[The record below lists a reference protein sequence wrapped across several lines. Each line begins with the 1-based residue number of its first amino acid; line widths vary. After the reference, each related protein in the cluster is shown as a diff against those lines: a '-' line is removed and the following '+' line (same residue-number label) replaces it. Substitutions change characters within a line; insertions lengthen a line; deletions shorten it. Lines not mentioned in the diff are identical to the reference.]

1 MKKVSILAAAIAV
14 ALTGCGSDSSNSG
27 VTTPAEPSTTTNKF
41 IDAAVEGIYYSTSSG
56 LSGVTNS
63 EGEFTAK
70 TNDTLTFFIGGE
82 SGLKVGAASNR
93 DVLTPFEAAGKYARA
108 LNLAILLQ
116 SLDNQFGNTSDEVL
130 TIPDELREPD
140 ATTLA
145 KMKDLSLDDSTSV
158 TDFLTA
164 IGVEAANITS
174 EGDALTHMQSA
185 FGSMERGDDSAN
197 PFITAGKFVRYI
209 DVTQN
214 SDQFTYIHADK
225 LMEEEMFERTRGMTE
240 MTFKVNSADS
250 ITMFAG
256 SNDYSLSE
264 SFAEQYLTCVSNSA
278 HQWIDEDS
286 SKLQGCDTNKDG
298 AVDQANGSMTPDSK
312 FVLNNAFA
320 YKLRDLA
327 QSATAD
333 EEFTAEDIE
342 GWQPFDA
349 QKASDLNHY
358 TANNVWDD
366 KNEDS
371 NTSNWIRDTTSGSF
385 DPVTGI
391 YSEIVKKETLGS
403 DANNIPSRITERV
416 AYYYE
421 IPTKDSERYVDFTGT
436 WQTKEYCDNGE
447 VAVSTMVFSATKV
460 TTSGFECDS
469 DNGGQSSPEDMGQ
482 FDATY
487 AELGTIDYWWF
498 GQTDRASKATLTE
511 LNTVVRFCDQDNYV
525 AGSSCNS
532 NDEYFVKWEYQ
543 PAGTNWDEG
552 LLIRRKM
559 DNSGNT
565 DGRVSI
571 MQKINQP
578 LS

>member
-27 VTTPAEPSTTTNKF
+27 VTTPTEPSTTTNKF
-41 IDAAVEGIYYSTSSG
+41 IDAAVEGIYYNTSSG
-56 LSGVTNS
+56 LNGVTNS

-70 TNDTLTFFIGGE
+70 TSDTVTFFIGGE
-82 SGLKVGAASNR
+82 NGLKVGAASNR

-116 SLDNQFGNTSDEVL
+116 SLDNQFGSTSDEIL
-130 TIPDELREPD
+130 TIPDVLREPD
-140 ATTLA
+140 AATLA
-145 KMKDLSLDDSTSV
+145 KMKDLSLDDRASV
-158 TDFLTA
+158 IDFLDTMD
-164 IGVEAANITS
+164 VDAANIAS
-174 EGDALTHMQSA
+174 EEQALTHMENT
-185 FGSMERGDDSAN
+185 FGSMERGDDSTN

-214 SDQFTYIHADK
+214 SNEFIYVHADK

-240 MTFKVNSADS
+240 MTFKVNSAES
-250 ITMFAG
+250 VTMFAG

-298 AVDQANGSMTPDSK
+298 TVDQTNGSVTPDSK
-312 FVLNNAFA
+312 FVLNDAFA

-327 QSATAD
+327 QSETAD

-342 GWQPFDA
+342 GWKPFDV

-366 KNEDS
+366 KDKDS
-371 NTSNWIRDTTSGSF
+371 DPSNWIRDTTSGSF

-403 DANNIPSRITERV
+403 DANNPQPRVTERV

-436 WQTKEYCDNGE
+436 WETKEYCDNGE
-447 VAVSTMVFSATKV
+447 VAVSTMVFGTTKV

-469 DNGGQSSPEDMGQ
+469 ENGGQSSPEDMGQ

-487 AELGTIDYWWF
+487 AELGAIDYWWF

-525 AGSSCNS
+525 AGAACTS

-559 DNSGNT
+559 DNTGNT

-571 MQKINQP
+571 MQKIN
-578 LS
+578 